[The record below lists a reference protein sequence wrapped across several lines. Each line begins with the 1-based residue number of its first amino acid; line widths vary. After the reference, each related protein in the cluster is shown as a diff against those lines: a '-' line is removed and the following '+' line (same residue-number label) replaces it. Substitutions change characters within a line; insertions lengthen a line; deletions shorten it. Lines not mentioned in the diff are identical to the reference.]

1 MKQDAAVAAIE
12 YALTQGLEG
21 LTFLQVWHQG
31 DFDVIRREWPD
42 APEQVF
48 IGADPLHPASVEA
61 DEPLAQAAAEVA
73 DTTSGSTNVGPKDWT
88 QGKVVRDTRSG
99 LTCDI
104 RHEDGRAMALCW
116 GLSTSKAAKFNTQ
129 RYRDDCDAI
138 ANRFVACW
146 NLCAGLSNEDL
157 AQAQKMGPVRTI
169 YAKNRALAERDAL
182 HAAVLKSQEALAYFV
197 NNLESNYPTGVDV
210 NHPLVQAADT
220 ASAQALALLA
230 GNATQG

>member
-1 MKQDAAVAAIE
+1 MKQNAAVAAIE

-48 IGADPLHPASVEA
+48 IGADPLHPGSAQA
-61 DEPLAQAAAEVA
+61 DEPPVDAADDEA
-73 DTTSGSTNVGPKDWT
+73 TTSGSTKGGPKDWT
-88 QGKVVRDTRSG
+88 QGKVVRDTGSG
-99 LTCDI
+99 MTCDI

-116 GLSTSKAAKFNTQ
+116 GLSTSKSAKFNTP
-129 RYRDDCDAI
+129 RYRADCDAI

-157 AQAQKMGPVRTI
+157 AQAQKLGPVRTI

-182 HAAVLKSQEALAYFV
+182 HAAVLKSQEALAYFA
-197 NNLESNYPTGVDV
+197 NNLESSYPTGVDV

-220 ASAQALALLA
+220 AAEQAPALLA
-230 GNATQG
+230 DNATQG